1 MSDNRAI
8 GVFDSGLGGLTV
20 LSAIHKALPGESTIY
35 LGDLAR
41 VPYGTKSPQTV
52 VRYALNTAKALI
64 ALGNIKML
72 VVACSTATAHAL
84 DALQDALSIPVIG
97 TIEPGATAALGL
109 KKVES
114 IAVLAT
120 PGTVASKAYENALRR
135 LGYTGL
141 LQQQACPLFVPIVEE
156 GMIAGP
162 IPAMI
167 ANHYLGFL
175 PSNVDAVILGC
186 THYPVL
192 APLLKGIMPSSVKW
206 IDSNE
211 ETAKVVERVLKE
223 SGMLNQSTFTPD
235 RKYYVTD
242 AASRLEQLSELFLH
256 KRIERSQVELIDL

>member
-52 VRYALNTAKALI
+52 VRYALNSARALL

-84 DALQDALSIPVIG
+84 EALQDALAIPVVG
-97 TIEPGATAALGL
+97 TIEPGSRAAMGH
-109 KKVES
+109 KGVNS

-120 PGTVASKAYENALRR
+120 PGTVQSKAYELTLRR

-141 LQQQACPLFVPIVEE
+141 IQQQACPLFVPIVEE
-156 GMIAGP
+156 GMIQGP

-167 ANHYLGFL
+167 ASHYLGFV
-175 PSNVDAVILGC
+175 PSNVDAIVLGC

-192 APLLKGIMPSSVKW
+192 APLLKGMMPTSVKW
-206 IDSNE
+206 VDSNE
-211 ETAKVVERVLKE
+211 ETAKSVERMLKE
-223 SGMLNQSTFTPD
+223 KNMSNESTFMPE
-235 RKYYVTD
+235 RRYFVTD
-242 AASRLEQLSELFLH
+242 GAARLEQLSELFLH
-256 KRIERSQVELIDL
+256 KRIERSQVDLIDL